1 MNIKIDALSEK
12 IKGQHS
18 RYQTIV
24 MVFALILLCGL
35 FSIPGLPGGDD
46 WLFFHY
52 TVQRIVSAEPL
63 YLINAENTN
72 PSNTANFYPPWVS
85 LTLLIPGL
93 LPPNIGRGIISMVN
107 LVIVVLI
114 ARKYNLSLIKQLLAL
129 FTPAMFLML
138 LHGHIDGF
146 LLGALLLPKS
156 WWLIGSLTKPQV
168 SIAYFTLIPRKNWL
182 HAIVIT
188 GCIIVFSFL
197 LFGLWPL
204 EMLKQPR
211 DIMFTTAWGS
221 LWPNQIPIGLFLV
234 FLAWQKKNE
243 LLAITASPFFMPYIS
258 INALIGPWITLSSL
272 LNDFQAVIVL
282 ISWWLVSI
290 YQIFQY

>member
-93 LPPNIGRGIISMVN
+93 LPPLINKYWKRYHFDGKFSYHSFNSAANTI
-107 LVIVVLI
+107 LV
-114 ARKYNLSLIKQLLAL
+114 
-129 FTPAMFLML
+129 
-138 LHGHIDGF
+138 
-146 LLGALLLPKS
+146 
-156 WWLIGSLTKPQV
+156 
-168 SIAYFTLIPRKNWL
+168 
-182 HAIVIT
+182 
-188 GCIIVFSFL
+188 
-197 LFGLWPL
+197 
-204 EMLKQPR
+204 
-211 DIMFTTAWGS
+211 
-221 LWPNQIPIGLFLV
+221 
-234 FLAWQKKNE
+234 
-243 LLAITASPFFMPYIS
+243 
-258 INALIGPWITLSSL
+258 
-272 LNDFQAVIVL
+272 
-282 ISWWLVSI
+282 
-290 YQIFQY
+290 